1 MILKNEVSYSSK
13 VSKLCNYLIAQLLG
27 TNENQRPNI
36 IEILNSPWVKKIQT
50 GQKILDREIERAE
63 SPILINKSF
72 TGQIHQ
78 LLNEDDN
85 SWHID
90 NGISEEE
97 IASKVPEINFSNR
110 HQELF
115 LKSKHFGISN
125 ANSSVIKQH
134 NLDEDRNSV
143 INTIKT
149 FTCKLFPMES
159 KNGNSL
165 SF

>member
-27 TNENQRPNI
+27 TNEDQRPNI
-36 IEILNSPWVKKIQT
+36 IEILKSPWEKKIQT

-85 SWHID
+85 CWRID
-90 NGISEEE
+90 NRIS
-97 IASKVPEINFSNR
+97 
-110 HQELF
+110 
-115 LKSKHFGISN
+115 
-125 ANSSVIKQH
+125 
-134 NLDEDRNSV
+134 
-143 INTIKT
+143 
-149 FTCKLFPMES
+149 
-159 KNGNSL
+159 
-165 SF
+165 